1 MLMYINF
8 SRCIQLTFDI
18 QISKRIC
25 LMRRMSFVSFFSS
38 EKILRGLGS
47 IPNKLARLTREWLAK
62 PVLAKPLN
70 DLINFALS
78 YKVKCKKGVIFRRN
92 RGGNNERTKHICG

>member
-1 MLMYINF
+1 M
-8 SRCIQLTFDI
+8 S
-18 QISKRIC
+18 IC
-25 LMRRMSFVSFFSS
+25 YFFA

-70 DLINFALS
+70 DLINFALPC
-78 YKVKCKKGVIFRRN
+78 KVKLY
-92 RGGNNERTKHICG
+92 

>member
-38 EKILRGLGS
+38 EKILRGLG
-47 IPNKLARLTREWLAK
+47 IFPNKLARLPREWLAK
-62 PVLAKPLN
+62 TMFAKPLN
-70 DLINFALS
+70 DLINFALPC
-78 YKVKCKKGVIFRRN
+78 KVKLY
-92 RGGNNERTKHICG
+92 